1 MSLLAAVPPGVYVTE
16 HDAEA
21 VVPLNVHVPVNVPLP
36 LVVSTTPPVGVMN
49 VPGEW
54 SVTVTVQLV
63 ETPIVA
69 GESQVNADVSVLTVT
84 VTLAVAFGLAGE

>member
-63 ETPIVA
+63 ATPIVA
-69 GESQVNADVSVLTVT
+69 GDAQVKEAVSDLTVT
-84 VTLAVAFGLAGE
+84 AKVAVAFGLAGE

>member
-1 MSLLAAVPPGVYVTE
+1 MYVTE
-16 HDAEA
+16 HEADA
-21 VVPLNVHVPVNVPLP
+21 
-36 LVVSTTPPVGVMN
+36 N

-63 ETPIVA
+63 ATPIVA

-84 VTLAVAFGLAGE
+84 VKIAVAFGLARE

>member
-1 MSLLAAVPPGVYVTE
+1 MYVTE
-16 HDAEA
+16 HEADA

-36 LVVSTTPPVGVMN
+36 LVTSTTTPVGVMN

-63 ETPIVA
+63 ATPIVA
-69 GESQVNADVSVLTVT
+69 GESHVNADVSVLTVT
-84 VTLAVAFGLAGE
+84 VKVAVAFRLAG

>member
-1 MSLLAAVPPGVYVTE
+1 MYVTE
-16 HDAEA
+16 HEADA

-36 LVVSTTPPVGVMN
+36 LVTSTTTPVGVMN

-63 ETPIVA
+63 ATPIVA
-69 GESQVNADVSVLTVT
+69 GESQVKADVSVLTVT
-84 VTLAVAFGLAGE
+84 VKVAVAFGLAG